1 MRYSAPPMPRLFYF
15 IHVIVLDKGIYDLRI
30 YERER
35 ESGRERE
42 KVSFEVRIIAVVSHS
57 SVLRYSAVHPS
68 VHLLELGNAK
78 LAYR

>member
-1 MRYSAPPMPRLFYF
+1 MPRLFYF
-15 IHVIVLDKGIYDLRI
+15 LHVIVLDKGIYDLRI
-30 YERER
+30 YER